1 MNGIITSIRPRLALR
16 ALTLVAVLAL
26 PRAATA
32 QDPVSAEEI
41 AALIS
46 EVDPEQ
52 CVWPETRGY
61 KLIYAHVRDD
71 VELVVVEYRP
81 QFGDMPSV
89 QVARHR
95 YAGGIE
101 IYYHGLQG
109 HAPFGPGPEVR
120 STYVWQGSD
129 FIKTVHL
136 DEEQT
141 AALIALGERV
151 VAGCPPP

>member
-1 MNGIITSIRPRLALR
+1 MNEILTLIRPRPVFP

-26 PRAATA
+26 PRATAA
-32 QDPVSAEEI
+32 QDAGSADEI
-41 AALIS
+41 AALID
-46 EVDPEQ
+46 EVDPGQ
-52 CVWPETRGY
+52 CVWPETRGQ
-61 KLIYAHVRDD
+61 KLIYAHIRGD
-71 VELVVVEYRP
+71 VELVLVQYRP

-95 YAGGIE
+95 YVGGVE
-101 IYYHGLQG
+101 IYYHGLEG
-109 HAPFGPGPEVR
+109 HAPFAPGPEVR